1 MGQHSKGSA
10 YPICRKS
17 TVCPVLSCQVKVM
30 MKYPTHPLG
39 LLKLKIVKIPNVGDD
54 VEKLGVSYLAGK
66 NVKWFID
73 SGK

>member
-1 MGQHSKGSA
+1 
-10 YPICRKS
+10 
-17 TVCPVLSCQVKVM
+17 